1 MMPSVVGPP
10 VSASS
15 SDASHRAQ
23 RAALGNGDLIRHV
36 VVHLTSTA
44 ADWAVFIGV
53 LVYAFEVGGA
63 SATGL
68 ASIALLVPYIT
79 AAFFTGSLAE
89 RLPPG
94 RVRLGGLAVQV
105 AGYGTAALAVAGGAA
120 LPIVV
125 AASMV
130 GVGAVTTL
138 RTSGAVILPAIVRS
152 TRELAVGNLW
162 TGYAES
168 LGALLGP
175 LAATGLLAFGGS
187 AAVLA
192 GCAGMAALGAA
203 VTLLPRLVDPPGGG
217 DAVDRSRGSVRRV
230 VHNVRGLRSRP
241 GVLGVL
247 FVAGAQYFVVGALD
261 IIVVVAAEDR
271 LDLGDSGPG
280 LLLTM
285 VGIGALAGGVVTTF
299 LIRLDRLAP
308 VLVGAMLLV
317 AVFATTLGAS
327 LTVVAAFVLLPLIG
341 ISRSVIDL
349 VADVLLHRSAPPEIL
364 ASVYAVI
371 EIAAGIGLILGSVG
385 AQALIALSGVEAAL
399 YGTGGFFLLLVVIT
413 LGSMRLA
420 DSSATVPVVS
430 MSVIRRLPVFSSL
443 PAAELETLSRSGE
456 EVRTGPGERIVV
468 EGDDGDRYYAIMS
481 GTFEVTVR
489 GVPVYQAQRGQGFGE
504 VALLASV
511 PRTATVTSM
520 GEGLL
525 LAIDR
530 TPFLIAVTGHD
541 TTRQAAWGVVRSR
554 TTDDVVADV
563 TSDADL
569 PPITDVDVDVDET
582 TA

>member
-1 MMPSVVGPP
+1 MMPNVVEGR
-10 VSASS
+10 VTASA
-15 SDASHRAQ
+15 SDASRRVQ
-23 RAALGNGDLIRHV
+23 RAALANGDLVRHV
-36 VVHLTSTA
+36 IVHLTSTA

-63 SATGL
+63 RATGF
-68 ASIALLVPYIT
+68 ASIALLVPCIT

-89 RLPPG
+89 RFPPG
-94 RVRLGGLAVQV
+94 RVRFGGLVVQV
-105 AGYGTAALAVAGGAA
+105 AGYGVASLAVAGDAA

-162 TGYAES
+162 TGYSET

-175 LAATGLLAFGGS
+175 LAATGLLAFGGP

-192 GCAGMAALGAA
+192 GCAGMAAIGAM
-203 VTLLPRLVDPPGGG
+203 VTALPHLVDPPGGG
-217 DAVDRSRGSVRRV
+217 AAVDSSRGSVRRV
-230 VHNVRGLRSRP
+230 IHNVRGLRSRP

-285 VGIGALAGGVVTTF
+285 VGIGALVGGLVTTF
-299 LIRLDRLAP
+299 LIRLERLAP

-317 AVFATTLGAS
+317 AAFAIALGS
-327 LTVVAAFVLLPLIG
+327 SVTVVAAFVLLPLIG
-341 ISRSVIDL
+341 VSRSVIDL

-371 EIAAGIGLILGSVG
+371 EIAAGMGLILGSIG
-385 AQALIALSGVEAAL
+385 AQALLAASGLEAAL
-399 YGTGGFFLLLVVIT
+399 FGTGGFFLILVVVT
-413 LGSMRLA
+413 LRSMRLA
-420 DSSATVPVVS
+420 DASATVPVVS

-456 EVRTGPGERIVV
+456 EVRTEPGEQIVV
-468 EGDDGDRYYAIMS
+468 EGDVGDRYYAIMS
-481 GTFEVTVR
+481 GTFEVTVH
-489 GVPVYQAQRGQGFGE
+489 GVPVYLAQRGQGFGE

-520 GEGLL
+520 GDGLL

-541 TTRQAAWGVVRSR
+541 STRQAAWGVVRSR
-554 TTDDVVADV
+554 ATDDVVADV
-563 TSDADL
+563 SSWPD
-569 PPITDVDVDVDET
+569 PPAPVVDES
-582 TA
+582 AA